1 MDFFLMSFAFD
12 TYTSTEMIR
21 EQKNKQS
28 INETSLNKFLDLSHD
43 QGHALALSQCLRF
56 FPFVL
61 FFVPYSNERGV
72 HSPAGRACA
81 TVRQLWGEEE
91 GIVLRSTSHRIHVD
105 TYIWGERDS
114 RLSCRRAFSTA
125 ITLIRYRARSSDR
138 PISTALSEF
147 TG

>member
-81 TVRQLWGEEE
+81 TVRQLWGGGGGDRPPFDESSDTCGYVHMGRERQPT
-91 GIVLRSTSHRIHVD
+91 IVSAGVFDGDNAYSIPSALVRP
-105 TYIWGERDS
+105 TYIN
-114 RLSCRRAFSTA
+114 C
-125 ITLIRYRARSSDR
+125 
-138 PISTALSEF
+138 AL
-147 TG
+147 